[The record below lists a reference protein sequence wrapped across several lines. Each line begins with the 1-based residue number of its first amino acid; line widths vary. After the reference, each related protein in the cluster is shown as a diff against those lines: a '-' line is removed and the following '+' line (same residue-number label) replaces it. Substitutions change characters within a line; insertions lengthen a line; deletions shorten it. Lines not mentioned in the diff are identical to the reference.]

1 VAFVA
6 HLPEGARRIDPAA
19 EAERLGR
26 ERIASAGCVAPLL
39 DEYHRV
45 TVSGMPQFVR
55 ITLTAEQEFPVR
67 GDLGER
73 IAALVREDLEQA
85 APDD

>member
-1 VAFVA
+1 MP

-26 ERIASAGCVAPLL
+26 ERVASSGCTVLLCDEHYLVTANGVAG
-39 DEYHRV
+39 
-45 TVSGMPQFVR
+45 FVR
-55 ITLTAEQEFPVR
+55 ITLSAEQPVPVR
-67 GDLGER
+67 VGLGER
-73 IAALVREDLEQA
+73 IAEMIREDLERQ